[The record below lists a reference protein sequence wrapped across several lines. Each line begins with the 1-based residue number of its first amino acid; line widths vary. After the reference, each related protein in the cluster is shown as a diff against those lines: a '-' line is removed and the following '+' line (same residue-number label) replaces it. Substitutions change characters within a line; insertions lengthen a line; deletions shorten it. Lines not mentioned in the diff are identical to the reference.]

1 MEGTAS
7 ENPQTVEECKAALLA
22 LRSDNRRDG
31 SERSGNEPA
40 DTDNKRSGGQSPT
53 CLEESFFITEGV
65 GDEVLHEMPPFD
77 ITRDQ
82 ASRLFQRNANG
93 RLAADWQTQ
102 LLAAVPKLSPE
113 IRARI
118 TRASKNAKPAATVA
132 EFNDTCLIIR
142 ISTPAGNELW
152 HHFYRNVATL
162 RVERSAILDNVFDLP
177 LLINTYALSYKGI
190 KQGDTESHMIEVL
203 GRPDT
208 IRTTQA
214 TEFHFALYE
223 KGTVEIAVWKGRV
236 FQVRRNVPVTT
247 WNEMLAL
254 LKKPISDGEVKQFV
268 ARFGLGQTQ
277 KFDSGSFANEE
288 KSPIALLYSKNK
300 VDRIVVRLSH
310 APGQNWPIYTG
321 TLPLGLQRGDMPK
334 DAIRRLG
341 QPLRQAGPDYLVF
354 RNKKC
359 DLVLTFDPKTHG
371 LSEIALDAPVGKF
384 NRTEPSAY
392 DKLDAKAILASID
405 RLVRELNAS
414 LPPGWHAASHWGT
427 NAADKPD
434 IDEVEVRITFE
445 TPIWK
450 EHQLPPNSPS
460 GFQPKRVKEPPCLTF
475 YLLPKWR
482 QDEATHVF
490 DNCPFFLGNE
500 RSSLVSVPENI
511 SRQYDAA
518 LTGAEKL
525 LTKRPEPASDGGET
539 DIGIELSVERVDKK
553 PFTLGEVAKAR
564 FHIRTSRTEFS

>member
-1 MEGTAS
+1 MKKVRLSSLICALLLYPIAAAAWLRPQHEDATVVDRSELIVGAKEAIELTRDRWKALAS

-22 LRSDNRRDG
+22 LSQRQPAG

-40 DTDNKRSGGQSPT
+40 DTDNKRSGGQPPT
-53 CLEESFFITEGV
+53 CSEEGFFITEGV
-65 GDEVLHEMPPFD
+65 GDEVLHEMPPLD
-77 ITRDQ
+77 ISRDQ

-310 APGQNWPIYTG
+310 APVRTAHLHGHTASRAATWRYAQGCNSASG
-321 TLPLGLQRGDMPK
+321 AAVG
-334 DAIRRLG
+334 
-341 QPLRQAGPDYLVF
+341 QAGPDYLVF
-354 RNKKC
+354 RN
-359 DLVLTFDPKTHG
+359 
-371 LSEIALDAPVGKF
+371 
-384 NRTEPSAY
+384 RSA
-392 DKLDAKAILASID
+392 
-405 RLVRELNAS
+405 
-414 LPPGWHAASHWGT
+414 
-427 NAADKPD
+427 
-434 IDEVEVRITFE
+434 
-445 TPIWK
+445 
-450 EHQLPPNSPS
+450 
-460 GFQPKRVKEPPCLTF
+460 
-475 YLLPKWR
+475 
-482 QDEATHVF
+482 
-490 DNCPFFLGNE
+490 
-500 RSSLVSVPENI
+500 
-511 SRQYDAA
+511 
-518 LTGAEKL
+518 
-525 LTKRPEPASDGGET
+525 
-539 DIGIELSVERVDKK
+539 
-553 PFTLGEVAKAR
+553 TLC
-564 FHIRTSRTEFS
+564 